1 MILISAR
8 EIPDWIY
15 AKHQFVNLLKMNG
28 FESLMSTG
36 PLSGEGGQTLGFLTV
51 TFLGNICWFS
61 LKQWGTTITLSIER
75 LFRVFLFA
83 C

>member
-28 FESLMSTG
+28 FESLMSTS
-36 PLSGEGGQTLGFLTV
+36 PLSGGRHSGADQTILCSQLLTRLGPS
-51 TFLGNICWFS
+51 NI
-61 LKQWGTTITLSIER
+61 
-75 LFRVFLFA
+75 
-83 C
+83 